1 MQTITKELISP
12 FTTDMK
18 EHKDL
23 FRTAYVSTA
32 DVQTITRLQYG
43 RNQTVP
49 SIGTWFTN
57 VNRPNDRACMYLGIV
72 IPGKPVKPSE
82 AGCMLV
88 LGLKIV

>member
-1 MQTITKELISP
+1 MQTITKKLISP

-43 RNQTVP
+43 RNQTPHVGHELLSNTG
-49 SIGTWFTN
+49 SIY
-57 VNRPNDRACMYLGIV
+57 D
-72 IPGKPVKPSE
+72 
-82 AGCMLV
+82 V
-88 LGLKIV
+88 LNLAWLRTYASH